1 MRIHLIEVMDA
12 ELNSS
17 SLAKKFKMYF
27 NKLVVSCRC
36 YGLCPPCEAQRL
48 TLIVSLKRRP
58 YVWEKVLCFPWMTL
72 RSLSKGRFER
82 LINRRRVLFPF
93 EIP

>member
-1 MRIHLIEVMDA
+1 MNEVMDA

-36 YGLCPPCEAQRL
+36 HGLCPPCEAQRL
-48 TLIVSLKRRP
+48 TLCFTEEETICLGASFKLSVDDFRELKQ
-58 YVWEKVLCFPWMTL
+58 
-72 RSLSKGRFER
+72 RSF
-82 LINRRRVLFPF
+82 
-93 EIP
+93 